1 MNYIRDNNN
10 HWTVVADG
18 KNYSFDSTHPKYNE
32 LIGFIKASD
41 EKSFVETLSVGKV
54 VDNWS
59 QGDFRLEGGF
69 LFYLNEQ
76 IHPVIT
82 NRILEMIKEGF
93 DHKPMLRFLENLYRN
108 TSYSSINEL
117 YTFLIHKHLPITP
130 DGCFIAYKSV
140 SIHRGPDIVD
150 LMGLTIK
157 EGDYVDSY
165 TKKSYRNNIGDVP
178 TMARFKVDDNR
189 NLGCSQGL
197 HCGAL
202 KYVTEDYRQEIIL
215 QVKVNPADVVS
226 VPLDANTMKVRCTSY
241 EVVSI
246 YDGPL
251 PSTVFSDENPEEDE
265 EGDWDED
272 NEEYC
277 DDCDECEEFCDCE
290 LEDDFEDDYRDCGD
304 DDEGCPSQSDW
315 KSQMVIPDGWEEFW
329 PQGFYPSHFMVAC
342 RTYRSWCDGSCPNK
356 PVIYPG
362 EPQDYLYIRRKV

>member
-10 HWTVVADG
+10 HWTVIAGG
-18 KNYSFDSTHPKYNE
+18 KNYSFDSNHPKYKE
-32 LIGFIKASD
+32 LTELVRTSN
-41 EKSFVETLSVGKV
+41 EKSFIETLSVGKV
-54 VDNWS
+54 VDTWS
-59 QGDFRLEGGF
+59 SGDFRLEGGF

-82 NRILEMIKEGF
+82 SRILEMIKEGF

-140 SIHRGPDIVD
+140 SIYRGPDIVD

-189 NLGCSQGL
+189 NVGCSRGL

-265 EGDWDED
+265 EDED
-272 NEEYC
+272 EEFDVDYC
-277 DDCDECEEFCDCE
+277 DDCGDCNCDGFCEDED
-290 LEDDFEDDYRDCGD
+290 EDYNDCGDD
-304 DDEGCPSQSDW
+304 DDEGCPESDW
-315 KSQMVIPDGWEEFW
+315 KSRMVIPDGYEEFW
-329 PQGFYPSHFMVAC
+329 PQGFYPSHFLIASKYEPHWESGECFNDSVK
-342 RTYRSWCDGSCPNK
+342 N
-356 PVIYPG
+356 PG
-362 EPQDYLYIRRKV
+362 DPQYHLYIRRKV

>member
-1 MNYIRDNNN
+1 MNYIRDNSN
-10 HWTVVADG
+10 HWAVIAAG
-18 KNYSFDSTHPKYNE
+18 KNYSFDSTHPKYNDLVE
-32 LIGFIKASD
+32 FIRVSD

-82 NRILEMIKEGF
+82 SRILEMIKEGF

-140 SIHRGPDIVD
+140 SIYRGPDIVD
-150 LMGLTIK
+150 LMGNTIK

-165 TKKSYRNNIGDVP
+165 TKKSYRNNIGDAP
-178 TMARFKVDDNR
+178 AMARYKVDDNR
-189 NLGCSQGL
+189 NEACSHGL

-202 KYVTEDYRQEIIL
+202 QYVTNDYRQEVIL

-251 PSTVFSDENPEEDE
+251 PSTVFSDSEEDE

-290 LEDDFEDDYRDCGD
+290 IEDDIEDDGCGCD
-304 DDEGCPSQSDW
+304 DDEGCPEPDW

-329 PQGFYPSHFMVAC
+329 PQDYYPKEFRVASSFEP
-342 RTYRSWCDGSCPNK
+342 SWSNGTCGGQAVGYAGDPARY
-356 PVIYPG
+356 I
-362 EPQDYLYIRRKV
+362 YIRRKV

>member
-10 HWTVVADG
+10 HWTVVASG

-32 LIGFIKASD
+32 LIGFIKTSD
-41 EKSFVETLSVGKV
+41 EKSFIETLSVGKV
-54 VDNWS
+54 VDTWS
-59 QGDFRLEGGF
+59 SGDFRLEGGF

-82 NRILEMIKEGF
+82 NRILEMMKEGF
-93 DHKPMLRFLENLYRN
+93 DHQPMLRFLENLYRN

-178 TMARFKVDDNR
+178 AMARYKVDDDR
-189 NLGCSQGL
+189 NTACSNGL

-202 KYVTEDYRQEIIL
+202 QYVTNDYRQEVIL

-241 EVVSI
+241 EVISV

-251 PSTVFSDENPEEDE
+251 PSTVYSNEQDQEEDDDLE
-265 EGDWDED
+265 EDD
-272 NEEYC
+272 EEYC
-277 DDCDECEEFCDCE
+277 DDCGDCDEFCDCDE
-290 LEDDFEDDYRDCGD
+290 D
-304 DDEGCPSQSDW
+304 DDEEESNW
-315 KSQMVIPDGWEEFW
+315 KKNMIIPDGWEEFW
-329 PQGFYPSHFMVAC
+329 PQGYYPSRFMTASRVYQSWEVGAC
-342 RTYRSWCDGSCPNK
+342 ANN
-356 PVIYPG
+356 PVQHPG
-362 EPQDYLYIRRKV
+362 DPSEHMYIRRKV

>member
-10 HWTVVADG
+10 HWTVVAAG

-41 EKSFVETLSVGKV
+41 EKSFIETLSVGKI
-54 VDNWS
+54 VDTWS
-59 QGDFRLEGGF
+59 SGDFRLEGGF

-93 DHKPMLRFLENLYRN
+93 DHLPMLRFLENLYRN

-140 SIHRGPDIVD
+140 SIYRGPDIVD
-150 LMGLTIK
+150 IMGLTIK

-178 TMARFKVDDNR
+178 AMARYKVDDNR
-189 NLGCSQGL
+189 NVGCSNGL

-202 KYVTEDYRQEIIL
+202 QYVTNDYRQEVIL

-241 EVVSI
+241 EVISV

-251 PSTVFSDENPEEDE
+251 PSTVYSNEQDREE
-265 EGDWDED
+265 
-272 NEEYC
+272 
-277 DDCDECEEFCDCE
+277 
-290 LEDDFEDDYRDCGD
+290 EDDFFED
-304 DDEGCPSQSDW
+304 DDEESDW
-315 KSQMVIPDGWEEFW
+315 KKNMIIPDGWEEFW
-329 PQGFYPSHFMVAC
+329 PEGYYPSSFMTAC
-342 RTYRSWCDGSCPNK
+342 YTTQTWEVGNCPND
-356 PVIYPG
+356 PVTYPG
-362 EPQDYLYIRRKV
+362 DPQDHLYIRRKV